1 MSRIKCSV
9 VFYPLEKTYTGCKMG
24 RRDLPRVELV
34 PSEKLEAVLPSELEP
49 TNALPEELTDL
60 RRFVG
65 SEEDLEAEGVE
76 LEPANALPEELN
88 DVPST
93 RLVRGE
99 TSRRGDRCSSGT
111 AAELVWDE
119 LGRGEVRGEVR
130 GELSKR
136 GVGEEI
142 ELLRLDRF
150 VLASASTVS
159 KEGDNSING

>member
-1 MSRIKCSV
+1 M
-9 VFYPLEKTYTGCKMG
+9 FYPLEKTYTGCKMG

-49 TNALPEELTDL
+49 TNALSEELTDL

-88 DVPST
+88 DV
-93 RLVRGE
+93 LVRGE